1 MPGHRPLTAP
11 LPLNNPSDVVL
22 NPGAAAVIVI
32 PNEPQAC
39 QERRFEL
46 RAPSTNVCQNN
57 ALEARNLRLLLNPKA
72 LSVQQ

>member
-11 LPLNNPSDVVL
+11 MPLNNPSEVAL
-22 NPGAAAVIVI
+22 NPGVAGVLVI

-46 RAPSTNVCQNN
+46 WAPSTNVCQND
-57 ALEARNLRLLLNPKA
+57 ALEARNLRLFLNPKE
-72 LSVQQ
+72 LWIQE